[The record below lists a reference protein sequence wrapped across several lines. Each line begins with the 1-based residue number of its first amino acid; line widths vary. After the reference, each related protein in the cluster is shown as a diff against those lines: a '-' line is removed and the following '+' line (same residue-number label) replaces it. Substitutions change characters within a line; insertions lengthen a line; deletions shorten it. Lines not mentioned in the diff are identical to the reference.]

1 MEIKFD
7 PFNDRL
13 ARDIRNALSS
23 ALMASIATQNTVKE
37 VSNAFLRDQRL
48 LPHHQAYI
56 HERLRRYRAVQ
67 ETVHKYQTS
76 RFVCPALAM
85 WDEKLFFEVH
95 ECLERE
101 WYPAPP
107 GDRKK
112 ALQALICAAGSFV
125 HLEQGNMK
133 GLAKMAA
140 RAQIGLKTFG
150 HALPELGNALP
161 AIITSLKRPTNAPR
175 IFDRTLCHRQS

>member
-13 ARDIRNALSS
+13 ARDIRNALST
-23 ALMASIATQNTVKE
+23 ALMASLATQTKVKE
-37 VSNAFLRDQRL
+37 VSNAFLNDQRL

-56 HERLRRYRAVQ
+56 HERLRRYKAVQ
-67 ETVHKYQTS
+67 ETVRKYQAS
-76 RFVCPALAM
+76 DIVCPALAM

-95 ECLERE
+95 ECLEGE
-101 WYPAPP
+101 WYPAPA

-133 GLAKMAA
+133 GMAKMAA

-150 HALPELGNALP
+150 HALPELGDALP
-161 AIITSLKRPTNAPR
+161 AIITSLNQPANAPR
-175 IFDRTLCHRQS
+175 IFDKSLCCPTT